1 MINFL
6 FNGLFGRHDD
16 QDTPFF
22 ILPIGQEFSH
32 QTFLKRAAQ
41 LTNVLLAFTQP
52 HNSLGEIK
60 WNVASNLPMA
70 IRSGPIL

>member
-6 FNGLFGRHDD
+6 FNGLFGRHAD

-22 ILPIGQEFSH
+22 ILPSGQEISH

-41 LTNVLLAFTQP
+41 LANVLLAFT
-52 HNSLGEIK
+52 
-60 WNVASNLPMA
+60 
-70 IRSGPIL
+70 RPITV